1 MIFLITG
8 TDRTLIEEQIKYILN
23 GYGLEKYRNI
33 ETPQPA
39 NLECLNHSLISPITA
54 TLLETVPKD
63 LNLDLKLIPR
73 LVKSQNL
80 LFIVCQNWNSQTKIG
95 QALKPY
101 LVSHTDLPSNWN
113 KKDINQGIDFYA
125 RQWNLNLTYEV
136 KEYLRLAL
144 NNNFPLLRSGL
155 STVALLSTNP
165 TLDLIKQ
172 IIPSEYATAIEL
184 KEMILQRKQAEI
196 KAYAAKLACRIPDK
210 VVIASLITQFN
221 LLLQTAIALRALA
234 KPIAIKQNLEDKE
247 IAKFAEIGNTK
258 RIYFLRRE
266 LEQISLEQLIWLN
279 ELSQKTKYDLQHN
292 SCNLS
297 ARLMLMCR
305 W

>member
-23 GYGLEKYRNI
+23 SYGLGKYRNL
-33 ETPQPA
+33 ETPQQA
-39 NLECLNHSLISPITA
+39 YLECLNHSLISPITA
-54 TLLETVPKD
+54 TLLLTVPRD
-63 LNLDLKLIPR
+63 LKLDLKLIPR

-80 LFIVCQNWNSQTKIG
+80 LFIVCQSWDSQTKIG

-101 LVSHTDLPSNWN
+101 LVSHTDLPNN
-113 KKDINQGIDFYA
+113 CHKKDINQGIDFYA

-144 NNNFPLLRSGL
+144 NNNFSLLRSGL

-165 TLDLIKQ
+165 TLDLVKQ
-172 IIPSEYATAIEL
+172 IILSEYATAIEL
-184 KEMILQRKQAEI
+184 KEMILQRKRAEI
-196 KAYAAKLACRIPDK
+196 KAIAAKLACRIPDK
-210 VVIASLITQFN
+210 VVIASLSTQFN
-221 LLLQTAIALRALA
+221 LLLQTAIA
-234 KPIAIKQNLEDKE
+234 IQQNLEDQE
-247 IAKFAEIGNTK
+247 IAKLAEIGNTK

-279 ELSQKTKYDLQHN
+279 ELSQKTKYDLQYN
-292 SCNLS
+292 TCNLS
-297 ARLMLMCR
+297 ARLMLMCC

>member
-23 GYGLEKYRNI
+23 SYGLEKYRNI
-33 ETPQPA
+33 EIPQQA
-39 NLECLNHSLISPITA
+39 YLECLNHSLIDPLTA
-54 TLLETVPKD
+54 TLLLTVPKD
-63 LNLDLKLIPR
+63 LKLDLKLIPR
-73 LVKSQNL
+73 LDKSQNL
-80 LFIVCQNWNSQTKIG
+80 LFIVCQNWHSQTKIG

-101 LVSHTDLPSNWN
+101 LVSHTNLPNNWN
-113 KKDINQGIDFYA
+113 QKDINQGIDFYA

-144 NNNFPLLRSGL
+144 NNNFSLLRSGL

-184 KEMILQRKQAEI
+184 KEMILQRKRAEI
-196 KAYAAKLACRIPDK
+196 KAIAAKLTCCIPDK
-210 VVIASLITQFN
+210 VIIASLSTQFN
-221 LLLQTAIALRALA
+221 LLLQTAIA
-234 KPIAIKQNLEDKE
+234 IKQNLEDQE
-247 IAKFAEIGNTK
+247 IAKLAEISNPK

-279 ELSQKTKYDLQHN
+279 ELSHKTKYDLQHN
-292 SCNLS
+292 TCNLS
-297 ARLMLMCR
+297 ARLMLMCC

>member
-1 MIFLITG
+1 M
-8 TDRTLIEEQIKYILN
+8 
-23 GYGLEKYRNI
+23 
-33 ETPQPA
+33 
-39 NLECLNHSLISPITA
+39 
-54 TLLETVPKD
+54 
-63 LNLDLKLIPR
+63 
-73 LVKSQNL
+73 
-80 LFIVCQNWNSQTKIG
+80 G

-101 LVSHTDLPSNWN
+101 LVSHTDLPNNWN

-144 NNNFPLLRSGL
+144 NNNFSLLRSGL

-279 ELSQKTKYDLQHN
+279 ELSQKTKYDLQYN
-292 SCNLS
+292 TCNLS
-297 ARLMLMCR
+297 ARLMLMCC

>member
-23 GYGLEKYRNI
+23 SYGLEKYRNI
-33 ETPQPA
+33 EIPQQA
-39 NLECLNHSLISPITA
+39 YLECLNHSLIDPLTA
-54 TLLETVPKD
+54 TLLLTVPKD
-63 LNLDLKLIPR
+63 LKLDLKLIPR

-80 LFIVCQNWNSQTKIG
+80 LFIVCQNWHSQTKIG

-101 LVSHTDLPSNWN
+101 LVSHTNLPNNWN
-113 KKDINQGIDFYA
+113 QKDINQGIDFYA
-125 RQWNLNLTYEV
+125 RQWNLNLTYEI

-144 NNNFPLLRSGL
+144 NNNFSLLRSGL

-184 KEMILQRKQAEI
+184 KEMILQRKRAEI
-196 KAYAAKLACRIPDK
+196 KAIAAKLTCCIPDK
-210 VVIASLITQFN
+210 VIIASLSTQFN
-221 LLLQTAIALRALA
+221 LLLQTAIA
-234 KPIAIKQNLEDKE
+234 IKQNLEDQE
-247 IAKFAEIGNTK
+247 IAKLAEISNPK

-279 ELSQKTKYDLQHN
+279 ELCQKTKYDLQHN
-292 SCNLS
+292 TCNLS
-297 ARLMLMCR
+297 ARLMLMCC